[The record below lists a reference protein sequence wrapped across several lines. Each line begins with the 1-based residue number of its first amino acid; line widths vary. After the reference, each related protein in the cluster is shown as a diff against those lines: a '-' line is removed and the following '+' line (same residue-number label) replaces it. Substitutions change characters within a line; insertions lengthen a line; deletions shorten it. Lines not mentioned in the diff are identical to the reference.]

1 MKVQYDYYVLFAA
14 EVEAWKTEFGWTDNT
29 VQFYFEGLNEPEF
42 QHIIHK
48 KGSYADGV
56 YTPAYFSTDVL
67 AQVLTDVAYYMTLA
81 VGDCGE
87 VATPALTN
95 ITSDSGVDST
105 TGIYADALLSGMYT
119 KINDNAAPTAI
130 DGIAP
135 VNTNDENDYFT
146 CLNWHPYLHWFKE
159 ENSKLYYGEVVT
171 TKTWY
176 GSTKKEAKVNESYA
190 DMWVLWNNSMY
201 QIAVNGGDT
210 DSPKVFFSE
219 FGFCDWGNMTGSDNR
234 AILGV
239 NEALAATVFKTLM
252 NKVGELV
259 FVDELT
265 VMAYR
270 LFDIEDLGAGEGNFG
285 FINEQGQLKAIAKEY
300 YLIINGNEDTSDL
313 QDVIDE
319 HFIVN

>member
-1 MKVQYDYYVLFAA
+1 M
-14 EVEAWKTEFGWTDNT
+14 
-29 VQFYFEGLNEPEF
+29 
-42 QHIIHK
+42 
-48 KGSYADGV
+48 
-56 YTPAYFSTDVL
+56 
-67 AQVLTDVAYYMTLA
+67 
-81 VGDCGE
+81 
-87 VATPALTN
+87 
-95 ITSDSGVDST
+95 
-105 TGIYADALLSGMYT
+105 
-119 KINDNAAPTAI
+119 
-130 DGIAP
+130 
-135 VNTNDENDYFT
+135 
-146 CLNWHPYLHWFKE
+146 HWFKE

-239 NEALAATVFKTLM
+239 NEELAATVFKTLM
-252 NKVGELV
+252 NKVGDLV

-270 LFDIEDLGAGEGNFG
+270 LFDIEELGAGEGNFG

-313 QDVIDE
+313 QAVIDE